1 MITLIAKFLAA
12 LNANSRPGEAAS
24 GFACGILLAL
34 VPAGNLLW
42 IVLFTVFFFLRL
54 HLATMILT
62 TVVFKLFIGAA
73 DPLIDALGLWI
84 LQLPRLEPLFIQ
96 AINTPVLPYLR
107 FNNTLVM
114 GGCAAGI
121 LLWVPSFLIGRVLV
135 ILYRRKIR
143 DRIASSRL
151 VKFFEKTPLLRK
163 LTMAVRK
170 AGTVYQGWSG

>member
-34 VPAGNLLW
+34 VPADNLLW
-42 IVLFTVFFFLRL
+42 ILLFTVFFFLRL

-62 TVVFKLFIGAA
+62 TVIFKLFIGAA
-73 DPLIDALGLWI
+73 DPLLDTLGLWI
-84 LQLPRLEPLFIQ
+84 LQMPQLEPFFTQ
-96 AINTPVLPYLR
+96 AINTPILPFLK
-107 FNNTLVM
+107 FNNTLVS
-114 GGCAAGI
+114 GGLAAGI
-121 LLWVPSFLIGRVLV
+121 LLWAPAFLTGRLLV
-135 ILYRRKIR
+135 ILYRRSIR
-143 DRIASSRL
+143 DRLASSKL

-170 AGTVYQGWSG
+170 AGTVYQGWNG

>member
-1 MITLIAKFLAA
+1 MITLIAKILAA
-12 LNANSRPGEAAS
+12 LNANSRPGEAAA

-34 VPAGNLLW
+34 VPADNLLW
-42 IVLFTVFFFLRL
+42 ILLFTVFFFLRL

-73 DPLIDALGLWI
+73 DPIIDALGLWI
-84 LQLPRLEPLFIQ
+84 LQLPRLEPLFIR
-96 AINTPVLPYLR
+96 AINTPVLPFLK

-121 LLWVPSFLIGRVLV
+121 LLWVPSFLVGRMLVL
-135 ILYRRKIR
+135 LYRRRIR
-143 DRIASSRL
+143 DRLASSKL

-163 LTMAVRK
+163 LTTAVRK
-170 AGTVYQGWSG
+170 AGAVYQGWSG

>member
-12 LNANSRPGEAAS
+12 LNANSRPGEAAA

-34 VPAGNLLW
+34 IPADNLLW
-42 IVLFTVFFFLRL
+42 ILLFTVFFFLRL

-84 LQLPRLEPLFIQ
+84 LQLPRLEPLFTQ
-96 AINTPVLPYLR
+96 AINTPVLPFLK

-121 LLWVPSFLIGRVLV
+121 L
-135 ILYRRKIR
+135 
-143 DRIASSRL
+143 
-151 VKFFEKTPLLRK
+151 
-163 LTMAVRK
+163 
-170 AGTVYQGWSG
+170 